1 LLRIDRALGVVWRN
15 RAETAP
21 GVASLGLAALAA
33 IPLFGLLMAVS
44 RDAKIERL
52 RAMYKTGQ
60 ITYTQLYVQ
69 RLGKLGYLD

>member
-1 LLRIDRALGVVWRN
+1 VWRN

-21 GVASLGLAALAA
+21 GVASLGLAAHAA
-33 IPLFGLLMAVS
+33 IPLLGLLMAVS

-69 RLGKLGYLD
+69 RLGKLG